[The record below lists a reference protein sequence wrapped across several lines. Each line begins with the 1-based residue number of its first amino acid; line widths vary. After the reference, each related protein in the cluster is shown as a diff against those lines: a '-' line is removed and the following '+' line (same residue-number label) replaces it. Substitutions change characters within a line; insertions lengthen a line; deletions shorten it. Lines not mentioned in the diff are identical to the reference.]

1 MCHNYK
7 VVLVDVI
14 GVNINKAAGRKRA
27 AQSRDVLLAGRDETA
42 EGQSYGTVK

>member
-14 GVNINKAAGRKRA
+14 GVNINKAAGRKSA
-27 AQSRDVLLAGRDETA
+27 AQSRDETA